1 LRPDPTRNLQSSI
14 SNLKSAFTLI
24 ELMLVVVIT
33 LLASALAIP
42 SFVRS
47 MRGAKLRASTR
58 SVLMCHRYARS
69 MAVLQQTPVAALFDT
84 AKAEIEIVSVKSAT
98 DDREKFLDDRGNRTG
113 VEAVDNPGTEPAE
126 AEPAKAGV
134 ESELIRPL
142 EGGVRIS
149 SFESEKVEQERD
161 GIYWVNY
168 YPNGMCDPYT
178 VTIEDEYHKSVQ
190 IKVDPLSGK
199 AEVERD

>member
-1 LRPDPTRNLQSSI
+1 
-14 SNLKSAFTLI
+14 
-24 ELMLVVVIT
+24 MLVVVIT
-33 LLASALAIP
+33 LLASALALP

-69 MAVLQQTPVAALFDT
+69 MAVLQQTSVAALFDT
-84 AKAEIEIVSVKSAT
+84 AKGDIEIVSVKSAT
-98 DDREKFLDDRGNRTG
+98 DDREKFLDERGNRTG
-113 VEAVDNPGTEPAE
+113 VEAVDKPVAEPAE
-126 AEPAKAGV
+126 TGV

-142 EGGVRIS
+142 EEGVRIS
-149 SFESEKVEQERD
+149 SFESEKVEQQRD

-178 VTIEDEYHKSVQ
+178 VTIEDEYHKAVR

-199 AEVERD
+199 AVVEKGP